1 MHVVPEPEN
10 ILAALICALEQPH
23 TITERG
29 GNLFIE
35 AAIASG
41 TPDAASFYACRS
53 NAHQYRPT
61 NASQPGVWH
70 VLACLACVKEPTR
83 SKLLSLRQA

>member
-29 GNLFIE
+29 GDLFIVPPPGADKMYLSAAVTPPVRRSARCTQCGGKS
-35 AAIASG
+35 AAIQLPGWSEWPG
-41 TPDAASFYACRS
+41 AA
-53 NAHQYRPT
+53 T
-61 NASQPGVWH
+61 
-70 VLACLACVKEPTR
+70 
-83 SKLLSLRQA
+83 

>member
-1 MHVVPEPEN
+1 MQVVPEPAN

-35 AAIASG
+35 AAIAPG
-41 TPDAASFYACRS
+41 MPDAASF
-53 NAHQYRPT
+53 AHVRRTPT
-61 NASQPGVWH
+61 HPD
-70 VLACLACVKEPTR
+70 R
-83 SKLLSLRQA
+83 